1 MAQVQTPVSSTTTTP
16 QKSSDWINPESSEVL
31 QDKLRETEADK
42 LLNLLDS
49 LLCK

>member
-1 MAQVQTPVSSTTTTP
+1 MAQVQTPESSTTTTQ